1 MSGFRVT
8 TTAEVAK
15 ELGAYG
21 EGRRHEVQRALDALS
36 DSFPLDAEAPAAAPD
51 GPGSGPGWQAEL
63 MPGVVFSWVVVP
75 QARLVIVWQATAAC
89 SRTPPVGIPRFPGAH
104 VDGRRG

>member
-8 TTAEVAK
+8 TTVEVAK

-21 EGRRHEVQRALDALS
+21 EDRRQQVQQALDVLA
-36 DSFPLDAEAPAAAPD
+36 DAFPAPGTPVVAP
-51 GPGSGPGWQAEL
+51 GGAGWRAEL

-75 QARLVIVWQATAAC
+75 QARLVIVWQAVH
-89 SRTPPVGIPRFPGAH
+89 SLEPSV
-104 VDGRRG
+104 

>member
-21 EGRRHEVQRALDALS
+21 EDRRHEVQRALDDLS
-36 DSFPLDAEAPAAAPD
+36 DSFQL
-51 GPGSGPGWQAEL
+51 GPGAPVDTHDGRGWQAEL

-75 QARLVIVWQATAAC
+75 QARLVIVWQAAARL
-89 SRTPPVGIPRFPGAH
+89 SQG
-104 VDGRRG
+104 